1 MIQLTTTSSVQYY
14 PNSLEDV
21 VQVTSH
27 DIDWTVQEDADDDDG
42 VEFSFDSSTYD
53 IGKSSCEISLIE
65 IQRFYL
71 RFLLQLRE
79 EHLLPRKIISN
90 ISTNIIMLLESL
102 KKLILHRSMSSSST
116 SSTSST
122 SAESDRIDDRKF
134 IIESLST
141 VINEVNSI
149 IEATTR
155 SEYQFVNLSKRLLN
169 YTEPEEILL
178 SSPDETAE
186 YGYIIPVNKTLE
198 SLFRREEVFSLVRK
212 NVINQRKIVNNDSD
226 LMFSLREGNFGDR
239 IDDKS
244 LLIQIYIDDIGV
256 TNPIG
261 SRSSFHKMTMVY
273 FALEDIPDEYRS
285 EVQSI
290 NLLAVAPTNGIKV
303 RKIDHT

>member
-1 MIQLTTTSSVQYY
+1 MLNFTCPLCFTIRKFSCFTKLFRHIGRYHRNDVCFRITCNLSASCGSSYRTYAGYKAHLYRKHTDMNQLTTTSSVQYY

-21 VQVTSH
+21 
-27 DIDWTVQEDADDDDG
+27 VQEDADDDDG

-134 IIESLST
+134 II
-141 VINEVNSI
+141 
-149 IEATTR
+149 TR
-155 SEYQFVNLSKRLLN
+155 
-169 YTEPEEILL
+169 
-178 SSPDETAE
+178 
-186 YGYIIPVNKTLE
+186 
-198 SLFRREEVFSLVRK
+198 
-212 NVINQRKIVNNDSD
+212 
-226 LMFSLREGNFGDR
+226 
-239 IDDKS
+239 
-244 LLIQIYIDDIGV
+244 
-256 TNPIG
+256 
-261 SRSSFHKMTMVY
+261 
-273 FALEDIPDEYRS
+273 
-285 EVQSI
+285 
-290 NLLAVAPTNGIKV
+290 
-303 RKIDHT
+303 